1 MILGSLAA
9 VSFSVSTV
17 FRFSMCFKTCIF
29 DEDRFLHHS
38 LSLIQ
43 VSAKPKQKH
52 ASTAVVHAIIMKV
65 PISSF
70 ASGKIRSREWVT
82 LTIKATKSMY
92 ISIIFITCLL
102 KGYPVSIQINYQ
114 ACIKP
119 TAPSWPSVYSPSKV
133 STSTKRPRRNK
144 NTNV

>member
-1 MILGSLAA
+1 MLKLLQRPLRYLIFLSYFFRGILLGDFTCSKSVVLGISSSYKLGTLWMILGSLAA

-82 LTIKATKSMY
+82 LTIKATKSM
-92 ISIIFITCLL
+92 
-102 KGYPVSIQINYQ
+102 
-114 ACIKP
+114 
-119 TAPSWPSVYSPSKV
+119 
-133 STSTKRPRRNK
+133 
-144 NTNV
+144 